1 MRKIFNKETDA
12 VVFLDSFSARS
23 PGVLAASTV
32 EVGVR
37 RGLWV
42 SGVGDTREGGVTPG
56 VGRARR
62 GCNVGWF
69 VMCGCD
75 YLII

>member
-23 PGVLAASTV
+23 PGALAASTV

-37 RGLWV
+37 RGLWCRGWETLERGRDAG
-42 SGVGDTREGGVTPG
+42 SGACKKG
-56 VGRARR
+56 
-62 GCNVGWF
+62 
-69 VMCGCD
+69 
-75 YLII
+75 L